1 MSTYEQAKSI
11 ILLNDKIFR
20 PNFYTWACNNFAI
33 YTYFESEAMKF
44 SAMGYARIG
53 AKMIVE
59 NIRYRT
65 ILKEIGNGE
74 WKINNSFTADL
85 ARLFLLLNPG
95 YRGLFEIRTLHSNIV
110 REI

>member
-20 PNFYTWACNNFAI
+20 PNFYTWACNNFGI
-33 YTYFESEAMKF
+33 YEYFEQEALRF

-85 ARLFLLLNPG
+85 ARLFLLIHPAHM
-95 YRGLFEIRTLHSNIV
+95 GLFEIRTLTSKIV

>member
-20 PNFYTWACNNFAI
+20 PNFYTWACNNFGI
-33 YTYFESEAMKF
+33 YEYFEQEALRF
-44 SAMGYARIG
+44 SGIGYARIG

-85 ARLFLLLNPG
+85 ARLFLLLNPA
-95 YRGLFEIRTLHSNIV
+95 YIGLFETRTLHTKIV